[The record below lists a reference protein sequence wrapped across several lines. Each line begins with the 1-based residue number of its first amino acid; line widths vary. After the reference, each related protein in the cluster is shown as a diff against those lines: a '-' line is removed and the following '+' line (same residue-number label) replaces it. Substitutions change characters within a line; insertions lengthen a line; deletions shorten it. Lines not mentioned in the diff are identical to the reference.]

1 MLLINSYLSFA
12 AILYVL
18 WNALQSTE
26 YRAGFFLVLVDILD
40 DIDRQV
46 LVKVVKVEL
55 SYSGV
60 ALGQKDAS
68 TIALSENRT

>member
-1 MLLINSYLSFA
+1 M
-12 AILYVL
+12 
-18 WNALQSTE
+18 
-26 YRAGFFLVLVDILD
+26 LVDILD

-46 LVKVVKVEL
+46 LVKEVKVEL